1 MKRFLQK
8 TALLLLCL
16 ALLAGFSPFAEA
28 RDTLRVGIHPLGD
41 GVITVDAT
49 GNYYGIETDYMQT
62 LTSYAGMDVAFVPGS
77 WEENLARLRTGE
89 IDAIAGVPQMPEYRG
104 ELLYS
109 RMPIDFARGSRKF
122 QLPVPD
128 HQVTPLYY
136 VMRQGNDAL
145 FGRVERANDA
155 MAANRPFFLEMLTQM
170 YVDRQPARVL
180 RLTQDERGYLAAHPV
195 IHAAVVPNE
204 RPIAYMD
211 EDGAFKGKVKML
223 TDRIAEDLGVTID
236 IRTVPSYVEAE
247 AAIAD
252 GSADLYLNIDWDIAF
267 AESKGMAAT
276 ISYATDYYT
285 AVTRRFSD
293 LTPPVIAAIDSRM
306 TDRMLRTRYADDQI
320 RIYPDVE
327 ACLRAVQSGEA
338 DITFVRQE
346 TAQYA
351 IWQGDFP
358 DLVSDGTVAFLQR
371 NSIGVSERVS
381 EHLLPI
387 LDKEINV
394 IAPNVSQSNLSQQQG
409 STARHRS
416 IRSLI
421 YAYPLRLRHREPR
434 CHRRHV
440 WPAGRE

>member
-1 MKRFLQK
+1 MRSS
-8 TALLLLCL
+8 A
-16 ALLAGFSPFAEA
+16 ASSG
-28 RDTLRVGIHPLGD
+28 
-41 GVITVDAT
+41 
-49 GNYYGIETDYMQT
+49 
-62 LTSYAGMDVAFVPGS
+62 
-77 WEENLARLRTGE
+77 
-89 IDAIAGVPQMPEYRG
+89 
-104 ELLYS
+104 
-109 RMPIDFARGSRKF
+109 RM
-122 QLPVPD
+122 
-128 HQVTPLYY
+128 TPWP
-136 VMRQGNDAL
+136 R
-145 FGRVERANDA
+145 
-155 MAANRPFFLEMLTQM
+155 
-170 YVDRQPARVL
+170 
-180 RLTQDERGYLAAHPV
+180 
-195 IHAAVVPNE
+195 
-204 RPIAYMD
+204 
-211 EDGAFKGKVKML
+211 

-267 AESKGMAAT
+267 VESKGMAAT

-285 AVTRRFSD
+285 TVTRRFSD
-293 LTPPVIAAIDSRM
+293 LTHPVIAAVDSRM

-394 IAPNVSQSNLSQQQG
+394 IAPNVSQSNLLQQQG